1 VSGCEKRY
9 FLGIDTS
16 NYTTSAAAVDED
28 GRIIA
33 FSKRLLPVR
42 AGGAGLRQSE
52 AVFSH
57 VRQLPGVMD
66 ELASQIR
73 AQYKPDDK
81 VYGGAEYGAEDITG
95 SEAKDRVDSES
106 EGRFGSEASEA
117 KDSPGIKADR
127 GELRPAAVGY
137 SARPRDAEGSY
148 MPCFLVG
155 ESTALSLSSVCGVP
169 AYDFSHQ
176 AGHLAAAVYGCGEE
190 KLKSEPF
197 YAFHVSG
204 GTTEILD
211 VGCDGKITLLGGTKD
226 ISAGQ
231 LIDRVGVMLGMH
243 FPCGPELERA
253 AAEYSEA
260 GGELSSVPAVC
271 VRGPYC
277 NLSGLEN
284 KLSGLKNS
292 GRPMGE
298 IALYAITAVWLTL
311 EKLTLEIFRAYGTRP
326 VLYAGG
332 VMSCAYI
339 KERLGSRFD
348 AYFAPPELSS
358 DNAAGAAILC
368 RKKYLS
374 ENGVI

>member
-1 VSGCEKRY
+1 
-9 FLGIDTS
+9 
-16 NYTTSAAAVDED
+16 
-28 GRIIA
+28 
-33 FSKRLLPVR
+33 
-42 AGGAGLRQSE
+42 
-52 AVFSH
+52 
-57 VRQLPGVMD
+57 M
-66 ELASQIR
+66 
-73 AQYKPDDK
+73 
-81 VYGGAEYGAEDITG
+81 
-95 SEAKDRVDSES
+95 
-106 EGRFGSEASEA
+106 
-117 KDSPGIKADR
+117 
-127 GELRPAAVGY
+127 
-137 SARPRDAEGSY
+137 
-148 MPCFLVG
+148 
-155 ESTALSLSSVCGVP
+155 
-169 AYDFSHQ
+169 
-176 AGHLAAAVYGCGEE
+176 AAAVYGCGEE

-348 AYFAPPELSS
+348 AYFAPPRAVVRQCRRRRDSLQKKIFIGEWRNLTGLSCFRCL
-358 DNAAGAAILC
+358 AGRGLM
-368 RKKYLS
+368 
-374 ENGVI
+374 